1 MARLKPKG
9 SRVRVD
15 ASERDIFSREQRD
28 GTPQLSGRSMVYGLN
43 GNLYQPIRELSIE
56 PDELRPLRE
65 QLVRY
70 GLPVGWESELEVEA
84 SSMVH
89 SLNRSDQDLEYNIVV
104 AKSNRYIREY
114 LRNQS
119 NDKGWEQFR
128 YSPMCTVKHDGSLNN
143 GGREFVF
150 APMTP
155 DFARASN
162 AYGAFEAT
170 FSRYLWQGHYGE
182 NTGGHMH
189 IPLGAFS
196 DQQLVLF
203 YKLIEHFADA
213 RVYVEG
219 HENPE
224 LAARFI
230 QVIGQR
236 KLGGWARW
244 LRLPDVETY
253 FRQIATQNRRE
264 LGTGR
269 YYIVQ
274 KSRHN
279 TIELRFP
286 KGTYNSER
294 AIMRTSFVN
303 AMYNYTYMIE
313 QAAYTDV
320 AKVMDIFDVD
330 KFVQFV
336 NEQDR
341 WPELKRY
348 LRRHYN
354 GIGCV
359 TSRGRNKT
367 ILEDVDAYKALFV
380 DSIEHAEGRV

>member
-1 MARLKPKG
+1 VATLKPKG
-9 SRVRVD
+9 NRVRVD
-15 ASERDIFSREQRD
+15 APERDIFSREQRS
-28 GTPQLSGRSMVYGLN
+28 GTEQLAGRSMVYGLN
-43 GNLYQPIRELSIE
+43 GNLYAPIDSISIE

-84 SSMVH
+84 GSVIH
-89 SLNRSDQDLEYNIVV
+89 SLNRSDQDLEFNIVV
-104 AKSNRYIREY
+104 AKANRNIRNY

-119 NDKGWEQFR
+119 TTKGWEQFR
-128 YSPMCTVKHDGSLNN
+128 YKPMCTVKTDGSLNN

-155 DFARASN
+155 DFARESN
-162 AYGAFEAT
+162 AYSVFEAT

-213 RVYVEG
+213 RLYVQG
-219 HENPE
+219 HHSPE
-224 LAARFI
+224 RAARFI
-230 QVIGQR
+230 QLIGQR

-244 LRLPDVETY
+244 YRLPSVETL
-253 FRQIATQNRRE
+253 FSDISRDNRRG
-264 LGTGR
+264 LNTSR
-269 YYIVQ
+269 NYIVMRT
-274 KSRHN
+274 RHN

-294 AIMRTSFVN
+294 AIMRTSFLN

-313 QAAYTDV
+313 QLAYTDV
-320 AKVMDIFDVD
+320 TKVLDIFDVD

-336 NEQDR
+336 NEQNR

-348 LRRHYN
+348 LRRNYN

-359 TSRGRNKT
+359 TRKDRRKT
-367 ILEDVDAYKALFV
+367 MLEEVDAYKALFV
-380 DSIEHAEGRV
+380 DSIAHAEGRV